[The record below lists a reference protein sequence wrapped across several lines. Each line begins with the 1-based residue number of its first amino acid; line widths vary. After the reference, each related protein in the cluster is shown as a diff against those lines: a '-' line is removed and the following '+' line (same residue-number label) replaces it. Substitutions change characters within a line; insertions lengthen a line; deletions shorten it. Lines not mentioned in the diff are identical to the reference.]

1 MRIRPLLAGVAG
13 LAAIVATAA
22 PAAAIKYGQPDGG
35 EHPQVG
41 FMLAYVWDDV
51 DGDGEQTDDE
61 LFAGWRCS
69 GTLMDED
76 TFLTAGHCTSGA
88 DAVAIWFDENL
99 EPLRVS
105 QSFFTLEDAIDSQNP
120 NQAAAYSKN
129 VLTHPDYDDEA
140 FYLHDVGVV
149 DKLEWTNEQ
158 TVTTYGKLPELGYWD
173 DQIAAKKKDRD
184 RYESVGY
191 GLQWS
196 TPDRGLSPS
205 NPNRRGDEGR
215 WERLKANGELI
226 GYRTLGGGKDNDA
239 YVVLTNNANTGGTCS
254 GDSGGPTFIDNSD
267 VVVAVTS
274 FGVNSTCAGT
284 SGVYRI
290 DTEDDLA
297 FLREY
302 ISVD

>member
-1 MRIRPLLAGVAG
+1 MHMRIRPLLAGVAG

-61 LFAGWRCS
+61 LFAAWRCS

-88 DAVAIWFDENL
+88 DAAAIWFDDNL
-99 EPLRVS
+99 ESLRQNPGSFVPFEAATSPDNPLRA
-105 QSFFTLEDAIDSQNP
+105 D
-120 NQAAAYSKN
+120 AYSD
-129 VLTHPDYDDEA
+129 VALTHPDYNDEA

-196 TPDRGLSPS
+196 TPDRGSRPATPTVGVTRVVGSGSRPTASSSVTAPSAAARTTTRMWCSPTT
-205 NPNRRGDEGR
+205 
-215 WERLKANGELI
+215 
-226 GYRTLGGGKDNDA
+226 RTPA
-239 YVVLTNNANTGGTCS
+239 EPAPATPAAPRS
-254 GDSGGPTFIDNSD
+254 
-267 VVVAVTS
+267 
-274 FGVNSTCAGT
+274 STTAM
-284 SGVYRI
+284 SS
-290 DTEDDLA
+290 LP
-297 FLREY
+297 
-302 ISVD
+302 